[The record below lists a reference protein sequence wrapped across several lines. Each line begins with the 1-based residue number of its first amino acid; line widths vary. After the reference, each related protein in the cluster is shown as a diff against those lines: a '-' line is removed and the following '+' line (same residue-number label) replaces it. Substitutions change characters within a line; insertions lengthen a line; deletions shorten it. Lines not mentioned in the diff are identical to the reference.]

1 MALTPQALRLLS
13 RQIMALKSDPP
24 EGVRIAVGEEDFT
37 LLEGWVQGP
46 YWRGHAVGDLDS
58 WRPKREGWVEVCR
71 LISPLQIAGTPYEGG
86 YFRIRF
92 AFGSEFPNLP
102 PKCTMVT
109 KIFHPNIS
117 KSGEICVDTLKKGW
131 KKEYGVGHVLITI
144 KCLLIFPNPES
155 ALDEEAGKQ
164 LLEDYEGYSKVAPPE
179 FRVAKM
185 STSDEHMPT
194 GTSPSPMNVKLHRPI
209 PLNNSN
215 SQEQGPTLSHSVQHV
230 QEWKNDLK
238 AFGNS
243 RAACN
248 GGTKTA
254 PVSKI
259 KRGAK
264 RL

>member
-13 RQIMALKSDPP
+13 RQVVALKSNPP
-24 EGVRIAVGEEDFT
+24 EGVRITVGEEDFT
-37 LLEGWVQGP
+37 AIEGWVQGP
-46 YWRGHAVGDLDS
+46 S
-58 WRPKREGWVEVCR
+58 
-71 LISPLQIAGTPYEGG
+71 GTPYEGG

-92 AFGSEFPNLP
+92 AFGSGFPNVP

-117 KSGEICVDTLKKGW
+117 KTGEICVDTLKKGW

-164 LLEDYEGYSKVAPPE
+164 LLEDYEGYSKYARIMTGIHAIPKVPPPE
-179 FRVAKM
+179 FMVAKV
-185 STSDEHMPT
+185 STSDERTPAET
-194 GTSPSPMNVKLHRPI
+194 PRSPMNATLHRPI
-209 PLNNSN
+209 PLGNSS
-215 SQEQGPTLSHSVQHV
+215 SQEQSSTLSRSVQIV
-230 QEWKNDLK
+230 QDGSKDLK
-238 AFGNS
+238 VFGSS
-243 RAACN
+243 RATCI
-248 GGTKTA
+248 GGIKTA
-254 PVSKI
+254 PMSKV

>member
-46 YWRGHAVGDLDS
+46 S
-58 WRPKREGWVEVCR
+58 
-71 LISPLQIAGTPYEGG
+71 GTPYEGG

-164 LLEDYEGYSKVAPPE
+164 LLEDYEGYSKYARLMTSIHAIPKVAPPE

-194 GTSPSPMNVKLHRPI
+194 GTSPSPMNVKSHRLI

-215 SQEQGPTLSHSVQHV
+215 SQEQGPTLSHPVQHV

>member
-37 LLEGWVQGP
+37 ALEGWVQGP
-46 YWRGHAVGDLDS
+46 S
-58 WRPKREGWVEVCR
+58 
-71 LISPLQIAGTPYEGG
+71 GTPYEGG

-164 LLEDYEGYSKVAPPE
+164 LLEDYEGYSKYARLMTSIHAIPKAAPPE

-185 STSDEHMPT
+185 SRSDEHMPT
-194 GTSPSPMNVKLHRPI
+194 GTSPSPMNNLLHRPI
-209 PLNNSN
+209 PLGNSS
-215 SQEQGPTLSHSVQHV
+215 SQEQGPILSHPGQHV
-230 QEWKNDLK
+230 QDAKNDLK

-243 RAACN
+243 RAACS
-248 GGTKTA
+248 GGIKTA
-254 PVSKI
+254 PMSKV

>member
-13 RQIMALKSDPP
+13 RQVVALKSNPP

-37 LLEGWVQGP
+37 AIEGWVQGP
-46 YWRGHAVGDLDS
+46 S
-58 WRPKREGWVEVCR
+58 
-71 LISPLQIAGTPYEGG
+71 GTPYEGG

-92 AFGSEFPNLP
+92 AFGSDFPNVP

-117 KSGEICVDTLKKGW
+117 KTGEICVDTLKKGW

-164 LLEDYEGYSKVAPPE
+164 LLEDYEGYSKYARIMTGIHAIPKVPPPE
-179 FRVAKM
+179 FLVAKV
-185 STSDEHMPT
+185 STSDECTPT
-194 GTSPSPMNVKLHRPI
+194 ETPRSPMNAALHRPI
-209 PLNNSN
+209 PLGNSS
-215 SQEQGPTLSHSVQHV
+215 SQERSSTLSRSAQIVQDGS
-230 QEWKNDLK
+230 KDLK
-238 AFGNS
+238 AFGS
-243 RAACN
+243 SGATCI
-248 GGTKTA
+248 GGIKTA
-254 PVSKI
+254 PMSKV